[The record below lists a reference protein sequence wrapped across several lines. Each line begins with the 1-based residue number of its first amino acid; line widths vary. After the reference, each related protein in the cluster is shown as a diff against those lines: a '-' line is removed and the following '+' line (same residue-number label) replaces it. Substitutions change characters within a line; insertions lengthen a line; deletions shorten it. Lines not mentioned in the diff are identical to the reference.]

1 MDNFDIFP
9 TVVKLVLLKALFS
22 IEVKQDLKIR
32 QMNVVTVFAYDFL
45 DKNIY
50 IIQPSL
56 IPVEEIEKMIGQLR
70 KTL

>member
-9 TVVKLVLLKALFS
+9 TVVKLVLFKALFS

-32 QMNVVTVFAYDFL
+32 QMNVVTVFAYNFL